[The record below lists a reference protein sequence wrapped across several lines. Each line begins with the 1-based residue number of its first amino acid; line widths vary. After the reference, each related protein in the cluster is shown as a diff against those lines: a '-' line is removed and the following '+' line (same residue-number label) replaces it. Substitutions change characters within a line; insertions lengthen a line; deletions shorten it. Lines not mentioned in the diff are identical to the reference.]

1 MVAAFLRHHK
11 AIQSVIPQ
19 SSTLLPDSKGIHE
32 RVQSMSDLPSDVVAD
47 WTDVAAVHSSRS
59 CSIILCIIVGKLN
72 IYFMVTIAIRKN
84 TKRVNHLFKDNE
96 RCSLMHLYTKKSS
109 ANSQHVK
116 IVHRD
121 DLDRHTLAVG
131 HRRRNVWGG
140 G

>member
-1 MVAAFLRHHK
+1 
-11 AIQSVIPQ
+11 
-19 SSTLLPDSKGIHE
+19 
-32 RVQSMSDLPSDVVAD
+32 
-47 WTDVAAVHSSRS
+47 
-59 CSIILCIIVGKLN
+59 
-72 IYFMVTIAIRKN
+72 MVTIAIRKN